1 MPTTQATTT
10 RKATTRNTTDRATEA
25 RLTAALHNGP
35 FSLALR
41 LAVKSSGLSL
51 DRLQARLHSRG
62 TPASKTALSY
72 WQHGH
77 TRPERPESLRAVT
90 SLEHI
95 LNLPPDS
102 LTSLLGP
109 RRPRGRWLR
118 HHAGVLPADRAWARP
133 DGLARALDRLDARPE
148 SLHDLS
154 RVGTHLTVSVDASR
168 RIAAIAYHQLL
179 RAERDTDRYLVA
191 FRSDHAHGPLHIPES
206 RGCRVGRQRADEAT
220 GFRVLELLLDR
231 PLRAG
236 ELTVLDYTVLP
247 GGLPDAEQTIRVG
260 EAVRDLSLQVQF
272 APGALPARVVRGYR
286 RSVSEPDTVAELWV
300 GASRTAQL
308 TEVDPVPGIYRVR
321 WDWD

>member
-1 MPTTQATTT
+1 MPTTATRTSSAVQDDPT
-10 RKATTRNTTDRATEA
+10 RLAT
-25 RLTAALHNGP
+25 ALRTGP

-41 LAVKSSGLSL
+41 LAVRASGLSL
-51 DRLQARLHSRG
+51 DRIQARLHTRG
-62 TPASKTALSY
+62 APASKTALSY

-90 SLEHI
+90 ALEDI
-95 LNLPPDS
+95 LGLEPDS

-118 HHAGVLPADRAWARP
+118 HSAGNLPADRAWARP

-148 SLHDLS
+148 FLHHLS
-154 RVGTHLTVSVDASR
+154 RVGAHLTVSVDDTHQISSV
-168 RIAAIAYHQLL
+168 AYHLLL
-179 RAERDTDRYLVA
+179 RAERDTDRHLVA
-191 FRSDHAHGPLHIPES
+191 FRSDHATGPLRVAEA
-206 RGCRVGRQRADEAT
+206 RGCRVGRQRADETT

-231 PLRAG
+231 PLRKG

-247 GGLPDAEQTIRVG
+247 GGLPDAEHTVRIG
-260 EAVRDLSLQVQF
+260 PGVRDLSLQVHF

-286 RSVSEPDTVAELWV
+286 RAVGEPDVVTELWV

-308 TEVDPVPGIYRVR
+308 TEVDPAPGIYRVR
-321 WDWD
+321 WDWE